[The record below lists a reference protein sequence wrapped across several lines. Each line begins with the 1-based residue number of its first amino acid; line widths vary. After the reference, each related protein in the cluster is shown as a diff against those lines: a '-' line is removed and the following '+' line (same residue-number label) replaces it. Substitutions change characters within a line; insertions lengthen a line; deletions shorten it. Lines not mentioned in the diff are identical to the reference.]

1 MTIPAQLAD
10 RIRRTP
16 DRAAWWRHDGG
27 RWRASTWQQV
37 GARVEAL
44 ALGLCALDLPM
55 WSTVAILGGPR
66 AEWPL
71 CEWAAHSVGAAVL
84 GLSPGAQ
91 DDRIRR
97 ALQDAEVRVA
107 FAETPELA
115 GRLLAMRGACPSL
128 DRIIVWDAEALD
140 DDHAVLARLVT
151 VTHTGYE
158 GIAHGQADAVVQR
171 AAAVEPGQTA
181 LRDVDGGILTQRRA
195 LEDAAA
201 RDPDADAAAGDVT
214 LVACGL
220 HAIGAQVA
228 TLSAALVHGLTLGWP
243 RGGRQ
248 LSDDLARLR
257 PAVAVA
263 DAAGIEALS
272 GVAALALEAR
282 GTSPMTE
289 AMVRRDATRLLGGR
303 MRALHLVGV
312 DAHAASDLEPLGVR
326 IVPAADR

>member
-1 MTIPAQLAD
+1 
-10 RIRRTP
+10 
-16 DRAAWWRHDGG
+16 
-27 RWRASTWQQV
+27 
-37 GARVEAL
+37 
-44 ALGLCALDLPM
+44 M

-84 GLSPGAQ
+84 GIPPDAD

-97 ALQDAEVRVA
+97 ALRDAEVRVA
-107 FAETPELA
+107 FAESPELA
-115 GRLLAMRGACPSL
+115 GRLLDLRADCPSL
-128 DRIIVWDAEALD
+128 ERVIVWDAETLD

-151 VTHTGYE
+151 VIHTGYE

-171 AAAVEPGQTA
+171 AGAVEPGQTA

-195 LEDAAA
+195 LEDAGA
-201 RDPDADAAAGDVT
+201 RASDADAAAGDVT
-214 LVACGL
+214 LVACGQ
-220 HAIGAQVA
+220 HTIEARIA
-228 TLSAALVHGLTLGWP
+228 TLYAALVWGLTLGWP

-248 LSDDLARLR
+248 LSDDLARLH
-257 PAVAVA
+257 PAVAIA
-263 DAAGIEALS
+263 DADGIEALS

-312 DAHAASDLEPLGVR
+312 DAHAASDLEPLGIR